1 MPELEV
7 IKTNNVLNVWKRE
20 RYFCSRSLLSIYT
33 TKKLSLMINITEFS
47 QIIQELDTL
56 TSKKTLRNT
65 KMMRI
70 KTGLPISEVSQENQS
85 LEI

>member
-1 MPELEV
+1 
-7 IKTNNVLNVWKRE
+7 
-20 RYFCSRSLLSIYT
+20 
-33 TKKLSLMINITEFS
+33 MINITEFS